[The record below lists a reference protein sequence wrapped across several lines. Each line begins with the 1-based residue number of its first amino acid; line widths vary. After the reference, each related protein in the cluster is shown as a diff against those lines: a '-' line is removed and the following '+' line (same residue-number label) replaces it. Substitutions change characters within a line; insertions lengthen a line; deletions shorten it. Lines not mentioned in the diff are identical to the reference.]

1 MQQRIQDLTHTAKM
15 ILLIAAGILAAF
27 LIWQIVTFVTHILF
41 TIIELVILAA
51 VVYVIFLVVRSRWG
65 KQSSA

>member
-51 VVYVIFLVVRSRWG
+51 VVYVIFLVVKSRWG
-65 KQSSA
+65 KQSSV